1 MESLAIGAVT
11 MAFEL
16 AARFLE
22 DYLNGDKYFKVRHP
36 EHNLERGRSQ
46 LALALDMKEKLDR
59 MQEINKRYSDCCER
73 DI

>member
-22 DYLNGDKYFKVRHP
+22 DYLNGDKYFKVHHP

-46 LALALDMKEKLDR
+46 LALALDMKDQLEW
-59 MQEINKRYSDCCER
+59 MQEVNRRIAEQK
-73 DI
+73 